1 MGGILGG
8 SRLCASATA
17 QRTPLHTRAL
27 IEVSERDLRLNAI
40 AAQQHRIVTTR
51 RLRSLGL
58 SSSIVSRRVADS
70 DLTRLHHEVYLVGPG
85 PPTLKGRWLAA
96 VLGAG
101 EGALLAKTSAAALWD
116 IAKPRGSRIDVLI
129 PANRRAPKLR
139 GVRVHRCR
147 RIHPDDISV
156 VDSIPVTSAER
167 TLCDRA
173 PILPYADLKRTFER
187 AERLR
192 LIDHRLLGEAVDRM
206 HGTPGAATMRRLLGH
221 DPRPATETRSELE
234 IAFFQLVTKA
244 DLPPYQR
251 NVLVRGYEVDAYW
264 PEANL
269 VVELQSYTWHSDP
282 EAFERDHA
290 KLANL
295 RIAGFEVLA
304 LTHRQVTREGAWAVG
319 AIRSILEEAA

>member
-1 MGGILGG
+1 M
-8 SRLCASATA
+8 
-17 QRTPLHTRAL
+17 
-27 IEVSERDLRLNAI
+27 SERDAELNRI
-40 AAQQHRIVTTR
+40 ASRQHRIVTTR
-51 RLRSLGL
+51 RLRCLGF
-58 SSSIVSRRVADS
+58 SRSWVTRQVGDGQIV
-70 DLTRLHHEVYLVGPG
+70 RLHHGVYLVGPG

-101 EGALLAKTSAAALWD
+101 ESALLAKTSAAALWD
-116 IAKPRGSRIDVLI
+116 IAKPRGSRVDVLI
-129 PANRRAPKLR
+129 PASRRAAKLH
-139 GVRVHRCR
+139 GVRIHRCR

-156 VDSIPVTSAER
+156 VDSIPVTSVER
-167 TLCDRA
+167 TLCNLA
-173 PILPYADLKRTFER
+173 PILPYADLKRAFER

-234 IAFFQLVTKA
+234 IAFFELVTKA

-264 PEANL
+264 PEANFI
-269 VVELQSYTWHSDP
+269 VELQSYTWHSDP

-304 LTHRQVTREGAWAVG
+304 MTHRQVTREGAWAVG
-319 AIRSILEEAA
+319 AIRSILGEAA